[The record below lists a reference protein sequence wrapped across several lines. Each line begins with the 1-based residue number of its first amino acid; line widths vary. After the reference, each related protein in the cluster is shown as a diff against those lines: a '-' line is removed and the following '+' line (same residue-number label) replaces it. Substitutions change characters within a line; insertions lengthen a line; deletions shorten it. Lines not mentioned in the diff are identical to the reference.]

1 MCILGE
7 KSGFADV
14 PSVTYAISTIVFFS
28 QHRLSAMCFISI
40 PTKFLLQLVQ
50 ACTTKKSPKKPESH
64 KLDQLGH
71 IFSQA
76 YSGNSENLVFK
87 N

>member
-1 MCILGE
+1 MHAKFEG
-7 KSGFADV
+7 A
-14 PSVTYAISTIVFFS
+14 SV
-28 QHRLSAMCFISI
+28 
-40 PTKFLLQLVQ
+40 FLQNSCRDLYKLVQ
-50 ACTTKKSPKKPESH
+50 AKKKSPKKPESH

-76 YSGNSENLVFK
+76 YFGNSENLVFK